1 VSQAKRVVKK
11 GSSFPV
17 SYAMAAAGGETKKA
31 VNHPLPSVVRD
42 TEAQRKNLTR
52 KAFMLLCPLWGDGH
66 TRQIPSPAVIFTP
79 LMRGSAGWVTET
91 ESQLFLSQPIH
102 PSALVVLCASVSQ
115 AKRVVK
121 KGR

>member
-1 VSQAKRVVKK
+1 
-11 GSSFPV
+11 
-17 SYAMAAAGGETKKA
+17 
-31 VNHPLPSVVRD
+31 
-42 TEAQRKNLTR
+42 
-52 KAFMLLCPLWGDGH
+52 
-66 TRQIPSPAVIFTP
+66 VIFTP